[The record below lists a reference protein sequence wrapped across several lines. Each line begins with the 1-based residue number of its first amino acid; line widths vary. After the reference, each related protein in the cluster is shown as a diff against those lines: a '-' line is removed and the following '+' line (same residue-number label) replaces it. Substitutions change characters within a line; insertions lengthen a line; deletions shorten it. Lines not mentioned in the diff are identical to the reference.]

1 MTQKKLTYKEAF
13 SELENILT
21 KLENNELDVDELTEN
36 VKKASELIKFCK
48 TKLFDTETEVEK
60 IINELDS
67 EKEK

>member
-1 MTQKKLTYKEAF
+1 MTQKKHTYKEAF

-48 TKLFDTETEVEK
+48 AKLFDTEAEVEK
-60 IINELDS
+60 IINELES
-67 EKEK
+67 EDEQ

>member
-13 SELENILT
+13 SQLENILL

-48 TKLFDTETEVEK
+48 SKLFDTESEVEK
-60 IINELDS
+60 IISDLES
-67 EKEK
+67 EAD

>member
-13 SELENILT
+13 SELENILS
-21 KLENNELDVDELTEN
+21 KLENDELDVDELTEN

-67 EKEK
+67 EEEK

>member
-13 SELENILT
+13 LELEDILG

-48 TKLFDTETEVEK
+48 AKLFDTEEEVEK
-60 IINELDS
+60 IINELGS
-67 EKEK
+67 ENDK

>member
-67 EKEK
+67 EAEK

>member
-13 SELENILT
+13 SELENILS
-21 KLENNELDVDELTEN
+21 KLENNKLDVDELTVN

-48 TKLFDTETEVEK
+48 SKLFDTEVEVEK

-67 EKEK
+67 DE